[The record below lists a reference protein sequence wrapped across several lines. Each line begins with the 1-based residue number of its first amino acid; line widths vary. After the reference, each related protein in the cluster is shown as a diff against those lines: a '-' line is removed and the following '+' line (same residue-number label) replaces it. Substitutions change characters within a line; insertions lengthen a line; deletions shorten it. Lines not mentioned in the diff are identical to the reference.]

1 MHASVCKGSGLVDLF
16 AKSVLYKFRQDIFL
30 SEKALLKSIVLFQE
44 TEVTEIVPKDK
55 AEKYREK
62 DLASIQE
69 LIQTEK
75 NYIENLK
82 SIYSFNKYME
92 ESKVKT
98 DNDAIHEG
106 RMFTVMEL
114 LA

>member
-1 MHASVCKGSGLVDLF
+1 MPNQSFTSLGRIFSYLK
-16 AKSVLYKFRQDIFL
+16 KFY
-30 SEKALLKSIVLFQE
+30 SIVLLFFQG
-44 TEVTEIVPKDK
+44 TEVTEIVPEDK
-55 AEKYREK
+55 VEKYREK
-62 DLASIQE
+62 ALASIQE

-82 SIYSFNKYME
+82 AIYSFNKYME

-106 RMFTVMEL
+106 RMFTFMEL
-114 LA
+114 QA

>member
-1 MHASVCKGSGLVDLF
+1 ML
-16 AKSVLYKFRQDIFL
+16 
-30 SEKALLKSIVLFQE
+30 LFQG
-44 TEVTEIVPKDK
+44 TEGTEIVPKDK

-62 DLASIQE
+62 ALASIQE

-82 SIYSFNKYME
+82 AIYSFNKYME

-98 DNDAIHEG
+98 DNGAICEG
-106 RMFTVMEL
+106 RVFTVVEFQ
-114 LA
+114 A